1 MSNFTLYYSE
11 LVELDAQ
18 RDRAQSRQFAM
29 TFVVIFV
36 ALFGAYLV
44 RF

>member
-1 MSNFTLYYSE
+1 MSHFTLYYSD

-18 RDRAQSRQFAM
+18 RDRADNRQFAM
-29 TFVVIFV
+29 TLVVIIV
-36 ALFGAYLV
+36 AMFCAYLV